1 MGPMKTRT
9 ILCLVDAEKGQAFL
23 RAIKECGLRVIL
35 LTRDGLKNA
44 DWPRESIDEFHTIH
58 ELNRTQELTDT
69 VLWLARDRT
78 IDLVVGLDE
87 FDMTRAAALRELL
100 RLEGM
105 PLSRTLH
112 WRDKLSQRRLCEEAG
127 IPVPRYTSF
136 YSRPI
141 VKAFLETVPG
151 PYLVKPRLLAGSL
164 GIRKYDSLPEVGG
177 AFERLGSESAD
188 YVLEQF
194 IPGPLYHV
202 DGIVDGGKVLWA
214 QAHKYGRPL
223 LEVAQNGGVFTSCT
237 VQRGSPTEK
246 ALLDVHEKMVEA
258 LGLDRGVTHAEFIED
273 AQGRFVFVETACR
286 VGGAHLSDLI
296 ETTSGINLWREWARL
311 TALRPGERY
320 TLPPVRKEHGGL
332 LLCLAKQKQPDYS
345 GYTDR
350 EVRMRI
356 GHDHHAGLVVAT
368 ETAARAEQLIASYVE
383 RFKHEFLAVLP
394 AVETG
399 VGIDGPSMRALF
411 RPS

>member
-1 MGPMKTRT
+1 MGAMKTRT
-9 ILCLVDAEKGQAFL
+9 ILCLADAEKGQAFL
-23 RAIKECGLRVIL
+23 RAIKERGFRVIL

-44 DWPRESIDEFHTIH
+44 DWPRECIDELHTIH
-58 ELNRTQELTDT
+58 ELNRSQELTDF
-69 VLWLARDRT
+69 VLWLARDRQ
-78 IDLVVGLDE
+78 IDAVVGLDE

-100 RLEGM
+100 RLPGM

-112 WRDKLSQRRLCEEAG
+112 WRDKLSQRQLCQEAG
-127 IPVPRYTSF
+127 IPVPPFVSF
-136 YSRPI
+136 YTRSA
-141 VKAFLETVPG
+141 VKHFLETVPG
-151 PYLVKPRLLAGSL
+151 PWLVKPRLLAGSL
-164 GIRKYDSLPEVGG
+164 GIRKYETWQEVGG
-177 AFERLGSESAD
+177 AFERLGGESVD

-237 VQRGSPTEK
+237 VQRGSATEK
-246 ALLDVHEKMVEA
+246 ALLDVHARMVNA

-296 ETTSGINLWREWARL
+296 EKTSGVNLWREWARL
-311 TALRPGERY
+311 TALAPDERY
-320 TLPPVRKEHGGL
+320 TLPPVRAEHGGL
-332 LLCLAKQKQPDYS
+332 LLCLARQKQPDYS
-345 GYTDR
+345 GYADP

-356 GHDHHAGLVVAT
+356 EHDHHAGLVVAT
-368 ETAARAEQLIASYVE
+368 GTAARAEEMIAGYVK
-383 RFKHEFLAVLP
+383 RFESEFLAVLP

-399 VGIDGPSMRALF
+399 VGIDGPSVRALF